1 MATIALLKVTSSA
14 PSTAIVVGLVNR
26 PVPLTHS
33 TPFAFSRLGDAA
45 RHLLDDAVL
54 PGGRLREV
62 ELRLGD
68 ADAELRERLAGVV
81 QRMRGLHPRL
91 GRDTPDPEARAA
103 DLGLLL
109 DAHDLATELGRA
121 NRSRVSRRPSSEDGD
136 VTFHSG
142 STFRR

>member
-1 MATIALLKVTSSA
+1 MALLKVTSSA

-33 TPFAFSRLGDAA
+33 TPFAFSRLATPPVICLTTPSFQAA
-45 RHLLDDAVL
+45 AC
-54 PGGRLREV
+54 EKSSS
-62 ELRLGD
+62 RLGH
-68 ADAELRERLAGVV
+68 ADAELGERLPGVV

-91 GRDTPDPEARAA
+91 GGDTPDPEARAA

-109 DAHDLATELGRA
+109 DADDLATELGGA
-121 NRSRVSRRPSSEDGD
+121 NRGRVSRRPSSEDGD